1 MIRTAAGDVAL
12 ATDASEAV
20 WSHIS
25 GYRETAADYTA
36 FIAPAALARGD
47 LTAARCWADDAVL
60 ATTGWYRALA
70 LTTRARVAIAQGVPE
85 QAVGDAHDALACAV
99 GVEAYLGVP
108 DILEVLAGLAGDTGS
123 HREAARLFG
132 AAEAIRQRTGEVR
145 FPIYQAGYEA
155 SVGAI
160 RNPLG
165 DSDFDG
171 AWAEGAALSTDEA
184 IAYAQRGRG
193 DRRRPA
199 SGWASLTPAERDVVR
214 LVSEG
219 LGKTTS
225 PCGSS
230 SHRGPCKPTSP
241 TSTPNSASPP
251 ASSSFTKQ
259 PATPDRHRQLRSGAT
274 KHATA
279 SARHHQN
286 TSGLGGRSADVR
298 RRPYARPG
306 TVRVLRART
315 R

>member
-160 RNPLG
+160 RNALG

-219 LGKTTS
+219 LGKRHRHAALHLTADRANPPHPRLHQTRPHLPRPARS
-225 PCGSS
+225 RSNPPPLTDTGSS
-230 SHRGPCKPTSP
+230 DLCHKARYSVGTAPPEHQELASCLV
-241 TSTPNSASPP
+241 TPP
-251 ASSSFTKQ
+251 
-259 PATPDRHRQLRSGAT
+259 
-274 KHATA
+274 
-279 SARHHQN
+279 
-286 TSGLGGRSADVR
+286 GLCPIGGVNGVR
-298 RRPYARPG
+298 
-306 TVRVLRART
+306 T
-315 R
+315 